1 MLRPMSQPRVTQGL
15 EVQLPELVHRKV
27 LRQQEQGPGHRKDYH
42 QLAPGLVIRKDCQRQ
57 ELEPAWLRISH
68 RPRGLEPRLPE
79 HQRDCRQQEQGRV
92 SRQTGHRPGLA
103 PGHQIHQRLELELQE
118 LLQMQ
123 GPEPPGHQRHR

>member
-1 MLRPMSQPRVTQGL
+1 MQRRNHQRPERVPR
-15 EVQLPELVHRKV
+15 EL
-27 LRQQEQGPGHRKDYH
+27 GHRT
-42 QLAPGLVIRKDCQRQ
+42 IRQ
-57 ELEPAWLRISH
+57 E
-68 RPRGLEPRLPE
+68 RGLEPRLPE